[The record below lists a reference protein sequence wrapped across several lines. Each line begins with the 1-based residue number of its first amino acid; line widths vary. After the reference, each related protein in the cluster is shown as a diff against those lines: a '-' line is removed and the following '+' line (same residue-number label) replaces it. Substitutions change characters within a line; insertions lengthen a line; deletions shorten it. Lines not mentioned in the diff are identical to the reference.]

1 MMKEMTTHLDKRLQ
15 RIQTLLEEGNQ
26 NIKDSR
32 LELSEEIGQLHV
44 KVDRVQD
51 TVTYIKKKMT
61 RMTPT
66 RLGILLVLIFALWIW
81 SLYWFGAV
89 KLNSQDR

>member
-1 MMKEMTTHLDKRLQ
+1 MKEMTTRLDMRLQ
-15 RIQTLLEEGNQ
+15 TIQTLLEEGNQ

-32 LELSEEIGQLHV
+32 LELNEKVEHLHQ
-44 KVDRVQD
+44 KVDKVQD

-61 RMTPT
+61 RITPI
-66 RLGILLVLIFALWIW
+66 RLGILLVLVFALWIW

-89 KLNSQDR
+89 RLSSLDK

>member
-1 MMKEMTTHLDKRLQ
+1 MKGALDRNLDKRLQ
-15 RIQTLLEEGNQ
+15 KIENLLEEGNQ
-26 NIKDSR
+26 SIRDSR
-32 LELSEEIGQLHV
+32 LELSEEIGHLHT

-61 RMTPT
+61 RFTPI
-66 RLGILLVLIFALWIW
+66 RLGLLLVLIFALWIW

-89 KLNSQDR
+89 RLN

>member
-15 RIQTLLEEGNQ
+15 TIQTLLEEGNQ
-26 NIKDSR
+26 NIRDSR
-32 LELSEEIGQLHV
+32 LELSEKVEHLHQ

-61 RMTPT
+61 RITPI
-66 RLGILLVLIFALWIW
+66 RLGFLLVLVFALWIW

-89 KLNSQDR
+89 KMS

>member
-89 KLNSQDR
+89 KLN

>member
-15 RIQTLLEEGNQ
+15 TIQSLLEEGNQ

-32 LELSEEIGQLHV
+32 LELNEKVEHLHQ
-44 KVDRVQD
+44 KVDKVQD

-61 RMTPT
+61 RITPI
-66 RLGILLVLIFALWIW
+66 RLGILLVPNICFMDLVTILVWCRKDELI
-81 SLYWFGAV
+81 
-89 KLNSQDR
+89 R

>member
-15 RIQTLLEEGNQ
+15 TIQTLLEEGNQ

-32 LELSEEIGQLHV
+32 LELSEQVEQLHH
-44 KVDRVQD
+44 KVDKVQD

-61 RMTPT
+61 RITPI
-66 RLGILLVLIFALWIW
+66 RLGILLVLVFALWIW

-89 KLNSQDR
+89 KLN

>member
-1 MMKEMTTHLDKRLQ
+1 MKEMTSHLDKRLQ
-15 RIQTLLEEGNQ
+15 TIQTLLEEGNQ
-26 NIKDSR
+26 SIRDSR
-32 LELSEEIGQLHV
+32 LELSEQVEHLHL

-51 TVTYIKKKMT
+51 TVTYIKKNMT
-61 RMTPT
+61 RITPT

-89 KLNSQDR
+89 KLNLPNK

>member
-1 MMKEMTTHLDKRLQ
+1 MMKEMTTHFDKRLQ
-15 RIQTLLEEGNQ
+15 KIQNLLEEGNR
-26 NIKDSR
+26 NINDSR
-32 LELSEEIGQLHV
+32 QELTEEIGHLHE

-66 RLGILLVLIFALWIW
+66 RLGILLVLIFSLWIW
-81 SLYWFGAV
+81 SLYWFGVV
-89 KLNSQDR
+89 KTNLEDK

>member
-1 MMKEMTTHLDKRLQ
+1 MTTRLDMRLQ
-15 RIQTLLEEGNQ
+15 TIQTLLEEGNQ

-32 LELSEEIGQLHV
+32 LELNEKVEHLHQ
-44 KVDRVQD
+44 KVDKVQD

-61 RMTPT
+61 RITPI
-66 RLGILLVLIFALWIW
+66 RLGILLVLVFALWIW

-89 KLNSQDR
+89 RLSSLDK

>member
-15 RIQTLLEEGNQ
+15 TIQTLLEEGNQ
-26 NIKDSR
+26 NIRDSR
-32 LELSEEIGQLHV
+32 LELSEKVEHLHQ

-61 RMTPT
+61 RITPT
-66 RLGILLVLIFALWIW
+66 RLGVLLVLVFALWIW

-89 KLNSQDR
+89 KMS

>member
-15 RIQTLLEEGNQ
+15 KIENLLEEGNR
-26 NIKDSR
+26 NINDSR
-32 LELSEEIGQLHV
+32 QELTEEIGHLHD

-89 KLNSQDR
+89 KTSLSDI

>member
-1 MMKEMTTHLDKRLQ
+1 MMKDATMKHVDKRL
-15 RIQTLLEEGNQ
+15 RTIQSLLEEGNR
-26 NIKDSR
+26 NINDSR
-32 LELSEEIGQLHV
+32 LELSEEIGQLHE

-66 RLGILLVLIFALWIW
+66 RLGILLVLILALWIW

-89 KLNSQDR
+89 KMNL

>member
-1 MMKEMTTHLDKRLQ
+1 MMKEITQNLDKRLQ
-15 RIQTLLEEGNQ
+15 TIQTLLEEGNQ

-32 LELSEEIGQLHV
+32 LELNEKVEHLHE
-44 KVDRVQD
+44 KVDKVQD

-61 RMTPT
+61 RITPT
-66 RLGILLVLIFALWIW
+66 RLGILLVLVFSVWIW

-89 KLNSQDR
+89 KLN

>member
-15 RIQTLLEEGNQ
+15 KIQNLLEEGNR
-26 NIKDSR
+26 NINDSR
-32 LELSEEIGQLHV
+32 QELTEEIGHLHD

-61 RMTPT
+61 RMSPT
-66 RLGILLVLIFALWIW
+66 RLGILLVLIFSLWIW

-89 KLNSQDR
+89 KTNLEDK

>member
-15 RIQTLLEEGNQ
+15 TIQTLLEEGNQ
-26 NIKDSR
+26 NIRDSR
-32 LELSEEIGQLHV
+32 LELSEKVEHLHQ

-51 TVTYIKKKMT
+51 TVTYIKKKMN
-61 RMTPT
+61 RITPI
-66 RLGILLVLIFALWIW
+66 RLGFLLVLVFALWIW

-89 KLNSQDR
+89 KMS

>member
-15 RIQTLLEEGNQ
+15 KIQNLLEEGNR
-26 NIKDSR
+26 NISDSR
-32 LELSEEIGQLHV
+32 HELTEEIGHLHD

-61 RMTPT
+61 RITPT
-66 RLGILLVLIFALWIW
+66 RLGVLLVLIFSLWIW
-81 SLYWFGAV
+81 SLYWFGVV
-89 KLNSQDR
+89 KTNL